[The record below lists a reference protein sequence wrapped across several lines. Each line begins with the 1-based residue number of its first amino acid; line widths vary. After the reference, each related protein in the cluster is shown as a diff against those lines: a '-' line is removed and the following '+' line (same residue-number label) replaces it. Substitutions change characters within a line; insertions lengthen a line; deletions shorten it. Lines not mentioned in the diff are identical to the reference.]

1 MPERP
6 SNIIW
11 LYRAL
16 ALSGVVLLAACGGVS
31 LPTALPPS
39 DQGYLLTVPIAS
51 SDSRESLAG
60 RYGGEVI
67 AWLEDKAILKLSN
80 QAAADLS
87 ERGVSLQN
95 TALQPNSTVSTPA
108 ISQGFNSWAGG
119 FNSWAGGFNSW
130 AGGWS
135 SWASGTSTIP
145 ALPSENRFQ
154 FMLTKVPQAQALSR
168 NFGQGIKV
176 AVIDTGI
183 DLNHPQF
190 VGRLAPA
197 SEHYDYVG
205 MDAIPQEV
213 AGSMY
218 GHGTGVA
225 SLILQV
231 APRATILPIRVL
243 NGDGAGT
250 VANVVSAIQLA
261 MNMNAQIINLSLG
274 TTTNNTALQTI
285 INSATN
291 QGRYIIA
298 SAGNTGDSNIT
309 FPAAWAN
316 NTVNNH
322 QFLISV
328 GSISSALALS
338 TFSTRGTA
346 LEYVAPG
353 ALVAGAYP
361 DNRFAFYTGTSF
373 AAPQLAGAVA
383 LALSDTVNRGSVGEY
398 LKLSAINLGIS
409 EVEWGLLNVAGLL
422 QQPGDFLHKRAL
434 LVVADAANLTNDESL
449 LRDRLV
455 SLGYNVILQTDD
467 TSATSNATGMNV
479 VVISASTDDKK
490 ILNKYASVAVPVVVI
505 NRFLYD
511 DMRMVAS
518 GAFQSA
524 ASQTQVAISAS
535 SHPLAAG
542 YTVAVP
548 VYSSSTS
555 LQWGTVGSGAV
566 NVATVVG
573 NSSRSAIFGY
583 DIGSSMVGMTAPAR
597 RVGFFLWTDGARRW
611 TAAGSNLF
619 EAAITWA
626 VSGN

>member
-1 MPERP
+1 M
-6 SNIIW
+6 
-11 LYRAL
+11 
-16 ALSGVVLLAACGGVS
+16 S

-80 QAAADLS
+80 QAAAALS

-274 TTTNNTALQTI
+274 TTTNDVALQTI

-309 FPAAWAN
+309 FPAAWAKSGSN
-316 NTVNNH
+316 QKYV
-322 QFLISV
+322 LSV
-328 GSISSALALS
+328 GSVSSTLTMSL
-338 TFSTRGTA
+338 FSCSGTA
-346 LEYVAPG
+346 LEFVAPG
-353 ALVAGAYP
+353 ALIAGAYP
-361 DNRFAFYTGTSF
+361 NSRYAYYTGTSF
-373 AAPQLAGAVA
+373 AAPQVSGA
-383 LALSDTVNRGSVGEY
+383 LALAMSDTNPGNWSNQETFLFDTDTPIGSYG
-398 LKLSAINLGIS
+398 LIN
-409 EVEWGLLNVAGLL
+409 VVGLL
-422 QQPGDFLHKRAL
+422 QRAPDVVRRKAL

-597 RVGFFLWTDGARRW
+597 RVGFFLWTDGASRW